1 VSAMLNQI
9 GNECGD
15 YISKFYLYL
24 PLFSLVKV

>member
-9 GNECGD
+9 GNECD
-15 YISKFYLYL
+15 EYFKILCL